1 MQSTIVLDNSYES
14 KKILYQP
21 SYKLGAMETKKMVLL
36 DIDYI
41 TENESA
47 IIRLF
52 GTFMTEKGPKSII
65 ALDKNF
71 LPYIYVIPIHS
82 ERCREELAELDVAR
96 VEQVARRDLGRTV
109 QVLKVFFKHPRDVPG
124 LRDEIANLSSV
135 DEIREYDLPFYRRYL
150 IDKGLFPMGKL
161 EVHGQPVATGEYPG
175 CPAEDTY
182 ILEISEDPVPLE
194 SDFPELKILSF
205 DIEAYNPKGMPRA
218 EEDPIIM
225 ISFSSN
231 EGLRKVISTA
241 QCDFDFVKTVATE
254 EDILKEF
261 VTTIKNENPHII
273 LGYNSDNFDFS
284 YINERA
290 KLLGIPIDL
299 GTDGSSLKFMRRGF
313 TNAALVKG
321 RVHVDLY
328 PVVRRYLSMDRY
340 TLERVYWEL
349 FGQDKEDIPGDE
361 ICDYW
366 DNGGLQ
372 LASLFKYSLDDAES
386 VTKIGEKML
395 PLTMELTR
403 IVGQPFF
410 DVARMATGQ
419 LVEWYLIRKAFE
431 TRELV
436 PNKPSAAEHSHRRGK
451 RAAGGYVKDPEKG
464 LHENIVYFDFRSLYP
479 SIIISKNVS
488 LDTLVEECEEG
499 ACHVSPEAG
508 YLFLKEPRGF
518 VPSVIGNVLTE
529 RVRLKTLMYQATDE
543 REIQVLNV
551 QQEALKRLAN
561 SMYGVYGFSRFRWY
575 SLECADAITAWG
587 RDYIKK
593 TMKKAEK
600 FGFKPIY
607 ADTDG
612 FYAVYDRKADSA
624 SDPS

>member
-1 MQSTIVLDNSYES
+1 
-14 KKILYQP
+14 
-21 SYKLGAMETKKMVLL
+21 MVLL
-36 DIDYI
+36 DIDYV
-41 TENESA
+41 TEEDMPV
-47 IIRLF
+47 IRLF

-65 ALDKNF
+65 ALDRDF
-71 LPYIYVIPIHS
+71 QPYIYVIPNHL
-82 ERCREELAELDVAR
+82 EKCREELAEFNVVR
-96 VEQVARRDLGRTV
+96 VEKVGRKDLGRPV
-109 QVLKVFFKHPRDVPG
+109 NVLKVFFKHPQDVPR
-124 LRDEIANLSSV
+124 LRDEIANLDSV
-135 DEIREYDLPFYRRYL
+135 EDIREYDLPFYRRYL
-150 IDKGLFPMGKL
+150 IDKGLFPMGK
-161 EVHGQPVATGEYPG
+161 VQIHGNFISSREYRG
-175 CPAEDTY
+175 CLSEDTH
-182 ILEISEDPVPLE
+182 ILEITGEPVLLE

-205 DIEAYNPKGMPRA
+205 DIETYNPKGMPRA

-225 ISFSSN
+225 ISLSSN

-241 QCDFDFVKTVATE
+241 ECDFDFVKTVATE
-254 EDILKEF
+254 EEILEEF
-261 VTTIKNENPHII
+261 MSTVKKENPNII
-273 LGYNSDNFDFS
+273 LGYNSDNFDFN

-290 KLLGIPIDL
+290 KKLGISVDL

-328 PVVRRYLSMDRY
+328 LVVRRYLSMDRY

-349 FGQDKEDIPGDE
+349 FGEDKEDIPGNE

-372 LASLFKYSLDDAES
+372 LDSLFKYSLDDAEA

-431 TRELV
+431 VGELV
-436 PNKPSAAEHSHRRGK
+436 PNKPSSAEHSDRRGK

-488 LDTLVEECEEG
+488 LDTLVRDCIEG
-499 ACHVSPEAG
+499 SCHVSPEAG

-518 VPSVIGNVLTE
+518 VPSVIGNVLSE
-529 RVRLKTLMYQATDE
+529 RVRLKTMMHQATDE
-543 REIQVLNV
+543 REIQLLNV

-587 RDYIKK
+587 RDYIKN
-593 TMKKAEK
+593 TMKKAEE

-612 FYAVYDRKADSA
+612 FYAVYEGHSTSQEDSA
-624 SDPS
+624 

>member
-1 MQSTIVLDNSYES
+1 
-14 KKILYQP
+14 
-21 SYKLGAMETKKMVLL
+21 METKTLVLL
-36 DIDYI
+36 DIDYV
-41 TENESA
+41 TEDNKPV
-47 IIRLF
+47 IRLF
-52 GTFMTEKGPKSII
+52 GTFMAEEGPKSII
-65 ALDKNF
+65 VLDRGF
-71 LPYIYVIPIHS
+71 QPYIYVIPRDL
-82 ERCREELAELDVAR
+82 ERCQEELEGFEV
-96 VEQVARRDLGRTV
+96 VQVQSVPRKDLGRPV
-109 QVLKVFFKHPRDVPG
+109 NVLKVFFNHPQDVPRF
-124 LRDEIANLSSV
+124 RDDIANLDSV
-135 DEIREYDLPFYRRYL
+135 HEIREYDLPFYRRYL
-150 IDKGLFPMGKL
+150 IDKGLFPMGKV
-161 EVHGQPVATGEYPG
+161 EVKGHSIPASEYQG
-175 CPAEDTY
+175 FHAENTY
-182 ILEISEDPVPLE
+182 IMELDGEPVLLE

-205 DIEAYNPKGMPRA
+205 DIETYNPKGMPRP

-225 ISFSSN
+225 ISLSSN

-241 QCDFDFVKTVATE
+241 KCDYDFVETVASE

-261 VTTIKNENPHII
+261 MSTVKEENPNII
-273 LGYNSDNFDFS
+273 MGYNSDNFDFN

-290 KLLGIPIDL
+290 KRLGIAVDL

-321 RVHVDLY
+321 RVHIDLY
-328 PVVRRYLSMDRY
+328 LVVRRYMSMDRY

-349 FGQDKEDIPGDE
+349 FGEDKEDIPGDE

-372 LASLFKYSLDDAES
+372 LDSLFKYSLDDAEA

-419 LVEWYLIRKAFE
+419 LVEWYLIRKAYE
-431 TRELV
+431 IGELV
-436 PNKPSAAEHSHRRGK
+436 PNKPSATEHSNRRGK

-499 ACHVSPEAG
+499 NCHVSPEAG
-508 YLFLKEPRGF
+508 HLFLKKPQGF
-518 VPSVIGNVLTE
+518 VPSVIGNVLRE
-529 RVRLKTLMYQATDE
+529 RVRLKTMMHQATDE
-543 REIQVLNV
+543 REIQLLNV

-612 FYAVYDRKADSA
+612 FYAVYEGIDDSPLEPDNEM
-624 SDPS
+624 SG

>member
-1 MQSTIVLDNSYES
+1 
-14 KKILYQP
+14 
-21 SYKLGAMETKKMVLL
+21 METKTMVLL
-36 DIDYI
+36 DIDYV
-41 TENESA
+41 TEDDMPV
-47 IIRLF
+47 IRLF
-52 GTFMTEKGPKSII
+52 GTFMAEEGPKSII
-65 ALDKNF
+65 AIDRDF
-71 LPYIYVIPIHS
+71 QPYIYVIPYHL
-82 ERCREELAELDVAR
+82 EKCREELADFDVVR
-96 VEQVARRDLGRTV
+96 VEPETRNDLGKPLT
-109 QVLKVFFKHPRDVPG
+109 VLKVFFKHPQDVPRS
-124 LRDEIANLSSV
+124 RDEIANLDSV
-135 DEIREYDLPFYRRYL
+135 DTIREYDLPFYRRYL
-150 IDKGLFPMGKL
+150 IDKGLFPMGKV
-161 EVHGQPVATGEYPG
+161 EIRGNSISTSD
-175 CPAEDTY
+175 CPSCHAEDTY
-182 ILEISEDPVPLE
+182 ILEMSEEPVLLE

-205 DIEAYNPKGMPRA
+205 DIETYNPKGMPRA

-225 ISFSSN
+225 ISLSSN

-241 QCDFDFVKTVATE
+241 QCDFDFVETVASE
-254 EDILKEF
+254 EDIIKEF
-261 VTTIKNENPHII
+261 IYTVKEENPSII
-273 LGYNSDNFDFS
+273 LGYNSDNFDFN

-290 KLLGIPIDL
+290 KRLGISIDL
-299 GTDGSSLKFMRRGF
+299 GTDGSSLRFMRRGF
-313 TNAALVKG
+313 TNAALIKG

-328 PVVRRYLSMDRY
+328 LVVRRYLSMDRY

-349 FGQDKEDIPGDE
+349 FGEDKKDIPGDE

-366 DNGGLQ
+366 DNGGFQ
-372 LASLFKYSLDDAES
+372 LDSLFKYSLDDAEA

-431 TRELV
+431 VRELV
-436 PNKPSAAEHSHRRGK
+436 PNKPSAAEHSDRRGK

-488 LDTLVEECEEG
+488 LDTLVQECEEG

-529 RVRLKTLMYQATDE
+529 RVRLKTMMHQATDE
-543 REIQVLNV
+543 REIQLLNV

-600 FGFKPIY
+600 FGFNPIY

-612 FYAVYDRKADSA
+612 FYAVYEGPGTSTLE
-624 SDPS
+624 DPHIDLD